1 MSSTSS
7 AITSFAQRFAE
18 KRESIIGDYLD
29 FLRFASVSSEP
40 SYQEALHNCL
50 TWLQQQLSALPFQ
63 QQVWEVEGRHPTL
76 FATYDGAGPD
86 QPTLLIYNHYDVQ
99 PVDPLEEWES
109 PPFEPTIRDGQVY
122 ARGAVDDKGQCFYVL
137 EALRA
142 LYERDGKFPINIKWC
157 IEGEEEIGSVALSQI
172 MGKKKAELAADYLLV
187 VDVGVRDLQSPSVS
201 LGVRGIVTMEVS
213 CRGSSTDMHSGM
225 VGGVV
230 YNPIH
235 ALVEVLSKLRDAKG
249 KVAVP
254 GFYDGVKPVTE
265 EERAVLD
272 LAFDAAEF
280 RKTFAAEATGGEQ
293 EFPPMERAC
302 LRPTIEVNGIWGGYT
317 GPGFKTVIP
326 ATASAKLSCRLVPG
340 QDPANIGQLVS
351 KFLIANT
358 PPGMVITPK
367 VLPGSGAAVRADAT
381 SPLVTALS
389 KAYTEVFGKPCTCS
403 LTGGS
408 IPIGAELAAISGAQI
423 LLVGVGLS
431 SDKIHAPNEHFGLD
445 RLEMGYLII
454 ARAIELLAQSRS

>member
-1 MSSTSS
+1 MPTTSPAVAS
-7 AITSFAQRFAE
+7 LAQRFAD
-18 KRESIIGDYLD
+18 KRESLIGQYLD

-40 SYQEALHNCL
+40 RYRDSLHACL
-50 TWLQQQLSALPFQ
+50 EWLQQQLSALPFK
-63 QQVWEVEGRHPTL
+63 QQVWEIEGHHPIL
-76 FATYDGAGPD
+76 FASYDGAGPD

-99 PVDPLEEWES
+99 PVDPLDEWES
-109 PPFEPTIRDGQVY
+109 PPFEPTIRNGQVY

-142 LYERDGKFPINIKWC
+142 LYERDGSFPINIKWC
-157 IEGEEEIGSVALSQI
+157 IEGEEEVGSVALSQI
-172 MGKKKAELAADYLLV
+172 MPKKTKELAADYLLI
-187 VDVGVRDLQSPSVS
+187 VDVGIRDMESPSVS
-201 LGVRGIVTMEVS
+201 LGVRGIVTMEVT

-225 VGGVV
+225 VGGIV

-235 ALVEVLSKLRDAKG
+235 ALVEVLAKLRDAKG
-249 KVAVP
+249 RVAVP
-254 GFYDGVKPVTE
+254 GFYDGVKALTAE
-265 EERAVLD
+265 EKQLLELE
-272 LAFDAAEF
+272 FDAEEF
-280 RKTFAAEATGGEQ
+280 RTTFAAEATGGEHGV
-293 EFPPMERAC
+293 PPMERAC

-340 QDPANIGQLVS
+340 QDPEHMGQLVS
-351 KFLIANT
+351 KFLIAQA
-358 PPGMVITPK
+358 PPGTVITPK
-367 VLPGSGAAVRADAT
+367 VLPGSGAAVRADPS

-389 KAYTEVFGKPCTCS
+389 TAFEEVFGKPCARS

-408 IPIGAELAAISGAQI
+408 IPIGAELVAASGAQI

-454 ARAIELLAQSRS
+454 ARGIEHLANSGS